1 MKMNYLKVWL
11 GKGRLLLL
19 VLSVTSLSACEDTN
33 CIKGD
38 GAIETRI
45 LNLEP
50 FSRIEANGN
59 FKVYLTQGPNQ
70 RVEVKGEPNILS
82 QLETNVS
89 NSTWKITHRECV
101 RKSDDVEVYITIP
114 EVESLFLNGSGHIE
128 GQNTITATDLP
139 VAVNGS
145 GKIALDVLAN
155 KIITQ
160 LTGSGKIV
168 LQGESPVHTVNISGS
183 GRTEA
188 FNLSSEN
195 VKVNISGS
203 GTGEVTAINALD
215 VTISG
220 SGNLYYKG
228 NPTITQHISGSGK
241 VLKR

>member
-11 GKGRLLLL
+11 GKGRLLLF
-19 VLSVTSLSACEDTN
+19 VLSVSTFSACEDTN
-33 CIKGD
+33 CIKGE
-38 GAIETRI
+38 GTIETRV

-50 FSRIEANGN
+50 FTRIEANGD

-70 RVEVKGEPNILS
+70 KVEVKGEPNILS
-82 QLETNVS
+82 QLETSIS
-89 NSTWKITHRECV
+89 NNTWKITHRECV
-101 RKSDDVEVYITIP
+101 RRSDDVEVYITIP
-114 EVESLFLNGSGHIE
+114 EVESLYLNGSGHIE

-145 GKIALDVLAN
+145 GRIVLDVMAN

-160 LTGSGKIV
+160 VTGSGKVV
-168 LQGESPVHTVNISGS
+168 LQGEAPVQTIDISGS
-183 GRTEA
+183 GRAEA

-195 VKVNISGS
+195 VRVNISGS
-203 GTGEVTAINALD
+203 GTGEVTALDLLD

-228 NPTITQHISGSGK
+228 NPAISQNISGSGK
-241 VLKR
+241 VIKK